1 MIEEISE
8 CDTAGPGLVIADGL
22 TGADFGVRDLT
33 EERAH
38 VIQVTDARSA
48 FCQVTI
54 TGTGLVTWEYLPFTG
69 TASDPGQ
76 VTDMIAGVLGGGLGL
91 AADEPG
97 RWAGPTLTGTV
108 GRMLHGTGLDVALRG
123 PAVYEEFFEAF
134 ADVAVTCASRPERGR
149 VFLTDFGMV
158 IWECPLVGS
167 PAAVTEEDEDGLLGL
182 SAEDITATISRVL
195 SRVQFPGH
203 PRPLPG
209 RLTAV

>member
-1 MIEEISE
+1 MTAEVSG

-33 EERAH
+33 EERTH

-54 TGTGLVTWEYLPFTG
+54 THLGLVTWEYLPFTG
-69 TASDPGQ
+69 TASDPAQ
-76 VTDMIAGVLGGGLGL
+76 ITDMIAGVLDGGL

-108 GRMLHGTGLDVALRG
+108 GRMLHGTGLDVTLRG
-123 PAVYEEFFEAF
+123 PAVNEEFFEAS
-134 ADVAVTCASRPERGR
+134 ADLAVTRASRPERGR
-149 VFLTDFGMV
+149 VFLTSFGMV
-158 IWECPLVGS
+158 IWECPLAGS
-167 PAAVTEEDEDGLLGL
+167 PAAVTDEDEDGLLGL
-182 SAEDITATISRVL
+182 AAEEITATISRVL

-209 RLTAV
+209 RLAAA

>member
-1 MIEEISE
+1 MSAEVSE

-33 EERAH
+33 EDRTH

-54 TGTGLVTWEYLPFTG
+54 THLGLVTWEYLPFTG
-69 TASDPGQ
+69 TASDPALI
-76 VTDMIAGVLGGGLGL
+76 TAMIAGILDGEPVP
-91 AADEPG
+91 AEPG
-97 RWAGPTLTGTV
+97 RWSGPTLAGTV
-108 GRMLHGTGLDVALRG
+108 GRMLGTSGLAVGLRG
-123 PAVYEEFFEAF
+123 PSVNTEFCEAS
-134 ADVAVTCASRPERGR
+134 ADVLVTCASRPERGR
-149 VFLTDFGMV
+149 VILTDYAMV
-158 IWECPLVGS
+158 IWECPLAGY
-167 PAAVTEEDEDGLLGL
+167 PAAVTEEDEEGLAGL
-182 SAEDITATISRVL
+182 AAEEITATMARVL